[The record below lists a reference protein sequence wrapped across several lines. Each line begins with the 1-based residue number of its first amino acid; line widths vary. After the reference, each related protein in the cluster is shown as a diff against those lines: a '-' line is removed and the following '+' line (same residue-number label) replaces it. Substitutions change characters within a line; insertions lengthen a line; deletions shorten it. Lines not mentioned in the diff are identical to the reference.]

1 MKCDN
6 ERCISNA
13 DGYCEIPE
21 HYVHLD
27 ENGVCTN
34 MLLDERNKRHCDGL
48 RYFEFVCV

>member
-21 HYVHLD
+21 HYIHLD

-34 MLLDERNKRHCDGL
+34 MLLEERSGNS
-48 RYFEFVCV
+48 